1 MAKNSK
7 ISLTV
12 DILGNVTDLNDSL
25 KIVQNNLSKLKLPT
39 NISNNFNNLFT
50 KLSKE
55 IETFQSKASSTI
67 RTTSDMRAIEKSG
80 DKIIDLYRRLTMQV
94 QNLNSLS
101 DKQKAEL
108 IPSDSLN
115 KMNKLQE
122 GIKVYRSTVENLT
135 KQEQK
140 ETAELKKQEDT
151 LKRLKQTRE
160 QLKGEDTIPG
170 KVAKSIKEELDS
182 AIDAYNKAQAKLQEI
197 NEKIERDLAD
207 PTTKLKRNADG
218 SLNKTS
224 KLGKQYSKELAAAQ
238 NNVEAAMAN
247 KASAEEKFRSM
258 PKTVSSHEND
268 LKKNSKSIAETEAAI
283 KRIKESIAKIDVS
296 AGTTQALEKLKSQLA
311 GIDGI
316 DINTINSIEDLDK
329 ILQELASDAS
339 SEASEKLK

>member
-25 KIVQNNLSKLKLPT
+25 KTVQNNLSKLKLPT
-39 NISNNFNNLFT
+39 NISNNFNNLFA

-108 IPSDSLN
+108 ISSDSLN

-140 ETAELKKQEDT
+140 ETAE
-151 LKRLKQTRE
+151 
-160 QLKGEDTIPG
+160 
-170 KVAKSIKEELDS
+170 
-182 AIDAYNKAQAKLQEI
+182 
-197 NEKIERDLAD
+197 
-207 PTTKLKRNADG
+207 
-218 SLNKTS
+218 
-224 KLGKQYSKELAAAQ
+224 
-238 NNVEAAMAN
+238 
-247 KASAEEKFRSM
+247 
-258 PKTVSSHEND
+258 
-268 LKKNSKSIAETEAAI
+268 
-283 KRIKESIAKIDVS
+283 
-296 AGTTQALEKLKSQLA
+296 
-311 GIDGI
+311 
-316 DINTINSIEDLDK
+316 
-329 ILQELASDAS
+329 
-339 SEASEKLK
+339 